1 MMDAL
6 AVLRALIVAYL
17 IGAFPTAYL
26 VGRLNGI
33 NIFDIGSGNMGT
45 TNVIRAMGPAWGI
58 LVWAVDIGK
67 GVLAVWAAMQILP
80 SGWAQ
85 VCGALAAIAGHNWSI
100 FAALLTG
107 RLRGGKG
114 AATWMGTFLMM
125 APFPVIVLV
134 GILFILIVL
143 LTRYISLGVLISVAM
158 GAVSLAVLAFSQIE
172 LSLGMVETSDLYVL
186 YGVVAALMIFYRHRD
201 NIQRLLSGTER
212 RLGERT

>member
-1 MMDAL
+1 MDVL

-26 VGRLNGI
+26 AGRLNGI

-45 TNVIRAMGPAWGI
+45 TNAIRALGPAWGI
-58 LVWAVDIGK
+58 LVWTVDIVK
-67 GVLAVWAAMQILP
+67 GVLAVWVAMHLLP

-114 AATWMGTFLMM
+114 AATWMGTFLMV
-125 APFPVIVLV
+125 APAPVIVLV
-134 GILFILIVL
+134 GVLFILIVV
-143 LTRYISLGVLISVAM
+143 LTRYVSLGVLISVAA
-158 GAVSLAVLAFSQIE
+158 GAVSLAVLAFSHIE
-172 LSLGMVETSDLYVL
+172 INLGLVETSDLYVL
-186 YGVVAALMIFYRHRD
+186 YGVIAMIMIFYRHRD

-212 RLGERT
+212 RLGERA

>member
-1 MMDAL
+1 MD
-6 AVLRALIVAYL
+6 VLSVVRALIVAYL

-26 VGRLNGI
+26 AGRLNGI

-45 TNVIRAMGPAWGI
+45 TNAIRALGPVWGI
-58 LVWAVDIGK
+58 LVWTVDITK
-67 GVLAVWAAMQILP
+67 GVLAVWVAMYMLP
-80 SGWAQ
+80 NGWAQ

-125 APFPVIVLV
+125 APAPVIVLV
-134 GILFILIVL
+134 GLLFILIVV
-143 LTRYISLGVLISVAM
+143 LTRYVSLGVLISVAA
-158 GAVSLAVLAFSQIE
+158 GALSLAVLAFSRIE
-172 LSLGMVETSDLYVL
+172 VLLGLVETSDLYVL
-186 YGVVAALMIFYRHRD
+186 YGVFATLMIFYRHRD

-212 RLGERT
+212 RLGERA

>member
-6 AVLRALIVAYL
+6 MVLRALMVTYL

-26 VGRLNGI
+26 AGRLHGI

-45 TNVIRAMGPAWGI
+45 TNAIRALGPAWGI
-58 LVWAVDIGK
+58 LVWTVDIAK
-67 GVLAVWAAMQILP
+67 GVLAVWVAMQMLP
-80 SGWAQ
+80 NGWAQ

-125 APFPVIVLV
+125 APAPVVVLIGV
-134 GILFILIVL
+134 LFILVVV
-143 LTRYISLGVLISVAM
+143 LTRYVSLGVLISVAM
-158 GAVSLAVLAFSQIE
+158 GAVSLAVLAFSRIE
-172 LSLGMVETSDLYVL
+172 INLGLVETSDLYVL
-186 YGVVAALMIFYRHRD
+186 YGVFATIMIFYRHRD

-212 RLGERT
+212 RLGERA